1 MGHVKFFILS
11 VLIFSLSSLTISANV
26 ISYCLDKKHSQLNE
40 TNHVH
45 SNKSCH
51 SQSNDFEDV
60 CFNCEGYYTQINT
73 FQVDDILDAQIV
85 NSFFNDLTFTFDSLN
100 PLLRPPPP
108 KLFS

>member
-1 MGHVKFFILS
+1 MSRVKFFILS

-51 SQSNDFEDV
+51 SQSNDIKDV
-60 CFNCEGYYTQINT
+60 CINCECYYTQINT
-73 FQVDDILDAQIV
+73 FQVDDILDAQID
-85 NSFFNDLTFTFDSLN
+85 NSFFNNLTFIFDSLN
-100 PLLRPPPP
+100 PLLRTPPP

>member
-1 MGHVKFFILS
+1 MRRVKFFILS
-11 VLIFSLSSLTISANV
+11 ILILSLSSLTISAKV
-26 ISYCLDKKHSQLNE
+26 ISYCLHKKYSELSK

-51 SQSNDFEDV
+51 SQSNDVEDV
-60 CFNCEGYYTQINT
+60 CFNCECYYTQINT
-73 FQVDDILDAQIV
+73 FQVDDILEALIN
-85 NSFFNDLTFTFDSLN
+85 NSLFNNLTFTFDSLI

>member
-1 MGHVKFFILS
+1 MRSVKFFVLS
-11 VLIFSLSSLTISANV
+11 VLILSLSSLTISAKV
-26 ISYCLDKKHSQLNE
+26 ISYCLDKKYSQLNE

-51 SQSNDFEDV
+51 SQSNDVEDV
-60 CFNCEGYYTQINT
+60 CFNCECYYTQINT
-73 FQVDDILDAQIV
+73 FQVDDILSAQIDK
-85 NSFFNDLTFTFDSLN
+85 SFFNNLTFTFDSLN